1 MQIFR
6 LATAP
11 IKICQIPHVIFGTK
25 SRFFLK
31 FLITLQCHEA
41 YLLWT
46 FSSKTLY
53 ALDKRS
59 PSKYKFPSF
68 WLLAWKLTN
77 FLMSFFKPRASFSLK
92 FCITPQCHDTLFLW
106 NFLTETLHA
115 LDKKSPMKY
124 IFQTFECSNNS
135 SPNSWCHFW
144 NHRVRIYS
152 NFAYLFSAMKDNS
165 SDFL

>member
-1 MQIFR
+1 MPNTSCHFWNQ
-6 LATAP
+6 
-11 IKICQIPHVIFGTK
+11 K
-25 SRFFLK
+25 SFFLK
-31 FLITLQCHEA
+31 IFDHSSVSWGVPPLN
-41 YLLWT
+41 
-46 FSSKTLY
+46 FFSKTLY

-77 FLMSFFKPRASFSLK
+77 FLMSFFKPRASFSLT

-115 LDKKSPMKY
+115 LDKKSPLKY

-135 SPNSWCHFW
+135 SPNSWCQFW

-152 NFAYLFSAMKDNS
+152 NFAYLFSAMKDKF